1 VLCDQAMRPV
11 CAFAAHATYFKLQ
24 LEHFCVE
31 KALYFSRFS
40 PSSARRID
48 VDASLFPR
56 FTRAMTEKLSCLSQI
71 LVFVAF

>member
-1 VLCDQAMRPV
+1 M

-40 PSSARRID
+40 SPSARRID

-56 FTRAMTEKLSCLSQI
+56 FTRAMTLSCRVYHKSLS
-71 LVFVAF
+71 LSRSERRKMTSVN